1 MTSKI
6 IELYHSMKKILSVL
20 LILAML
26 LSLVSVSAV
35 AEGEKELLTIDVYDD
50 AANYNGI
57 QSGWFAKVIKDKFNI
72 ELNIIA
78 SQVVGNTIYAT
89 RSEEGNLGDILI
101 VDKAKFPEIVEAGLA
116 KDISDKIVGCENIMK
131 FKTQIDV
138 YNKGLTGEDG
148 KYYGIPTEMTDTAPD
163 TLTDDVIYSSPML
176 RWDLYKAIGS
186 PKLETLDDLL
196 AALEKIHEIH
206 PTNED
211 GDPAYPFSLW
221 PDWDGND
228 NMVGPANV
236 VQLTTWYGEKLKG
249 SAMLKPDFT
258 FSPLYDREN
267 AYYKITKLLNQ
278 ANQKGL
284 VDPDSGTQNWDTA
297 CNKMSTGR
305 VDVFWY
311 SWQVGF
317 WNSLDR
323 LNAGTA
329 FRFIPVN
336 DQYYYADADRYY
348 GSDRMFGV
356 GAGVEGEKYDRIME
370 FLDWYA
376 SPEGATIQHVG
387 LKDFNYT
394 VNEDGTFSPLNDN
407 ALMDNL
413 PVPEEYGGG
422 GYNDGYNAIN
432 QWIVSSIC
440 INPLTGERF
449 AQKFW
454 KSYKDQTM
462 TEMKKEWSELFGAE
476 DDVAWMKANGKLLA
490 SPSVDFTPAADDN
503 TIGTLRAEIN
513 SKLCEYTWN
522 LIMTCTT
529 DEEFE
534 AMWDEMVA
542 ELDGLGYKD
551 LYEYDCQMWK
561 PEIDAKLA
569 AIGK

>member
-1 MTSKI
+1 
-6 IELYHSMKKILSVL
+6 MKRFLSVL
-20 LILAML
+20 LTLAL
-26 LSLVSVSAV
+26 LMSLVTVSAV
-35 AEGEKELLTIDVYDD
+35 AEGEKELLTIDIYDD

-57 QSGWFAKVIKDKFNI
+57 QSGWFAKIVKDKFNL

-89 RSEEGNLGDILI
+89 RAEEGNLGDIII

-116 KDISDKIVGCENIMK
+116 RDISDKIVNCENIMK

-176 RWDLYKAIGS
+176 RWDLYKEIGS

-206 PTNED
+206 PTNEE

-236 VQLTTWYGEKLKG
+236 VQLTTWYGQKLKG
-249 SAMLKPDFT
+249 SALLQPDYSFK
-258 FSPLYDREN
+258 PLYDKDG
-267 AYYKITKLLNQ
+267 AYYKITKFLNQ
-278 ANQKGL
+278 AYQKGL
-284 VDPDSGTQNWDTA
+284 VDPDSGTQNWDNA
-297 CNKMSTGR
+297 CAKMSSGR
-305 VDVFWY
+305 VDIFWY

-323 LNAGTA
+323 LQAGTA
-329 FRFIPVN
+329 FRFIPVGDMN
-336 DQYYYADADRYY
+336 FYADADRYY

-356 GAGVEGEKYDRIME
+356 GGKVEGEKYDRIME

-376 SPEGATIQHVG
+376 SPEGATIQHCG

-394 VNEDGTFSPLNDN
+394 VNEDGTFTPINDN

-422 GYNDGYNAIN
+422 GYDDGYNDIN
-432 QWIVSSIC
+432 QWIVSSLC
-440 INPLTGERF
+440 INPTTGERF

-454 KSYKDQTM
+454 KSYKEMNM
-462 TEMKKEWSELFGAE
+462 TEMKKEWAEMFGAE

-490 SPSVDFTPAADDN
+490 MPSVDFTPAADNND
-503 TIGTLRAEIN
+503 IASLRAEIN
-513 SKLCEYTWN
+513 ASLCEYTWN
-522 LIMTCTT
+522 LIMTCNT
-529 DEEFE
+529 DDEFE
-534 AMWDEMVA
+534 AMWAEMV
-542 ELDGLGYKD
+542 ETLDGFGYKD
-551 LYEYDCQMWK
+551 LYEYDCGMWQ
-561 PEIDAKLA
+561 PEIDAKKA
-569 AIGK
+569 AAGL

>member
-1 MTSKI
+1 
-6 IELYHSMKKILSVL
+6 MKRFLSVL
-20 LILAML
+20 LTLAL
-26 LSLVSVSAV
+26 LMSLVTVSAV
-35 AEGEKELLTIDVYDD
+35 AEGEKELLTIDIYDD

-57 QSGWFAKVIKDKFNI
+57 QSGWFAKIVKDKFNL

-89 RSEEGNLGDILI
+89 RAEEGNLGDIII

-116 KDISDKIVGCENIMK
+116 RDISDKIVNCENIMK

-176 RWDLYKAIGS
+176 RWDLYKEIGS

-206 PTNED
+206 PTNEE

-228 NMVGPANV
+228 NMIGPANV
-236 VQLTTWYGEKLKG
+236 VQLTTWYGQKLKG
-249 SAMLKPDFT
+249 SALLQPDYSFK
-258 FSPLYDREN
+258 PLYDKDG
-267 AYYKITKLLNQ
+267 AYYKITKFLNQ
-278 ANQKGL
+278 AYQKGL
-284 VDPDSGTQNWDTA
+284 VDPDSGTQNWDNA
-297 CNKMSTGR
+297 CAKMSSGR
-305 VDVFWY
+305 VDIFWY

-323 LNAGTA
+323 LQAGTA
-329 FRFIPVN
+329 FRFIPVGDMN
-336 DQYYYADADRYY
+336 FYADADRYY

-356 GAGVEGEKYDRIME
+356 GGKVEGEKYDRIME

-376 SPEGATIQHVG
+376 SPEGATIQHCG

-394 VNEDGTFSPLNDN
+394 VNEDGTFTPINDN

-422 GYNDGYNAIN
+422 GYDDGYNDIN
-432 QWIVSSIC
+432 QWIVSSLC
-440 INPLTGERF
+440 INPTTGERF

-454 KSYKDQTM
+454 KSYKEMNM
-462 TEMKKEWSELFGAE
+462 TEMKKEWAEMFGAE

-490 SPSVDFTPAADDN
+490 MPSVDFTPAADNND
-503 TIGTLRAEIN
+503 IASLRAEIN
-513 SKLCEYTWN
+513 ASLCEYTWN
-522 LIMTCTT
+522 LIMTCNT
-529 DEEFE
+529 DDEFE
-534 AMWDEMVA
+534 AMWAEMV
-542 ELDGLGYKD
+542 ETLDGFGYKD
-551 LYEYDCQMWK
+551 LYEYDCGTWQ
-561 PEIDAKLA
+561 PEIDAKKA
-569 AIGK
+569 AAGL

>member
-1 MTSKI
+1 
-6 IELYHSMKKILSVL
+6 MKKILSVL
-20 LILAML
+20 LTLAML

-57 QSGWFAKVIKDKFNI
+57 QSGWFAKLIKDKFNI

-89 RSEEGNLGDILI
+89 RSEEGNLGDILV

-116 KDISDKIVGCENIMK
+116 KDISDKLPACENIMK

-148 KYYGIPTEMTDTAPD
+148 KYYGIPTEMTDTSP
-163 TLTDDVIYSSPML
+163 TSITDDVIYSSPML
-176 RWDLYKAIGS
+176 RWDLYKQIGS

-196 AALEKIHEIH
+196 AALEKIHEVH
-206 PTNED
+206 PTNEE

-228 NMVGPANV
+228 NMIGPANV
-236 VQLTTWYGEKLKG
+236 VQLTTWYGQKLKG
-249 SAMLKPDFT
+249 SAMLMPDLT
-258 FSPLYDREN
+258 FSPLYEREN
-267 AYYKITKLLNQ
+267 AYYKITKFLNQ

-284 VDPDSGTQNWDTA
+284 VDPDSGTQNWDNA
-297 CNKMSTGR
+297 CAKMSSGR
-305 VDVFWY
+305 VDVMWY

-317 WNSLDR
+317 WNSVDR

-336 DQYYYADADRYY
+336 DMKFYADADRYF
-348 GSDRMFGV
+348 GSDRMFGI

-376 SPEGATIQHVG
+376 SPEGATFEHDGIEG
-387 LKDFNYT
+387 LNY
-394 VNEDGTFSPLNDN
+394 VVENGKFKPYKDN

-413 PVPEEYGGG
+413 PVPDELGGG
-422 GYNDGYNAIN
+422 GFSDGNNAIN
-432 QWIVSSIC
+432 QWIVSAIC
-440 INPLTGERF
+440 VNPNTGERY
-449 AQKFW
+449 AQKYW
-454 KSYKDQTM
+454 QSYKDMTM
-462 TEMKKEWSELFGAE
+462 TEMKKEWTEVFGAE
-476 DDVAWMKANGKLLA
+476 DDVSWMKANDKLLA
-490 SPSVDFTPAADDN
+490 SPSVDFTPAADNND
-503 TIGTLRAEIN
+503 IIALRAEIN

-522 LIMTCTT
+522 LIMTCST

-534 AMWDEMVA
+534 AMWDAMVA

-551 LYEYDCQMWK
+551 LYEYDCGVWQ
-561 PEIDAKLA
+561 PEVDAKKA
-569 AIGK
+569 AAGM

>member
-1 MTSKI
+1 
-6 IELYHSMKKILSVL
+6 MKKILSVL

-57 QSGWFAKVIKDKFNI
+57 QSGWFAKILKDKFNI

-89 RSEEGNLGDILI
+89 RSEEGNLGDILV

-116 KDISDKIVGCENIMK
+116 KDISDKLPGCENIMK
-131 FKTQIDV
+131 FKEQIDV
-138 YNKGLTGEDG
+138 YNKGLTGEEG
-148 KYYGIPTEMTDTAPD
+148 KYYGIPTEMTDTSPS

-176 RWDLYKAIGS
+176 RWDLYKEIGS

-196 AALEKIHEIH
+196 AALEKIHEVH

-221 PDWDGND
+221 PDWDNND
-228 NMVGPANV
+228 NMIGPANV
-236 VQLTTWYGEKLKG
+236 VQLTTWYGQKLKG
-249 SAMLKPDFT
+249 SALLQPDYT
-258 FSPLYDREN
+258 FKKLYDRDG
-267 AYYKITKLLNQ
+267 AYYKITKFLNQ

-297 CNKMSTGR
+297 CAKMSSGR

-323 LNAGTA
+323 LAAGTA

-356 GAGVEGEKYDRIME
+356 GAGVDGEKYDRIME

-376 SPEGATIQHVG
+376 SPEGATIEHVG

-432 QWIVSSIC
+432 QWIVSSLC
-440 INPLTGERF
+440 VNPLTNERF
-449 AQKFW
+449 AQKYW
-454 KSYKDQTM
+454 KSYKEQTM
-462 TEMKKEWSELFGAE
+462 TEMKKEWTELYGAA
-476 DDVAWMKANGKLLA
+476 DDVEWMKNNNKLFA
-490 SPSVDFTPAADDN
+490 TPSVDFAPAADNND
-503 TIGTLRAEIN
+503 IAALRGDVQ
-513 SKLCEYTWN
+513 KCLCEYTWN
-522 LIMTCTT
+522 LIMTCAT
-529 DEEFE
+529 DDEFE
-534 AMWDEMVA
+534 AMWDEMVTQM
-542 ELDGLGYKD
+542 DGFGYEQ
-551 LYEYDCQMWK
+551 LYEYDCGMWQ
-561 PEIDAKLA
+561 PEIDAKKA
-569 AIGK
+569 AAGL

>member
-1 MTSKI
+1 
-6 IELYHSMKKILSVL
+6 MKKILSVL

-57 QSGWFAKVIKDKFNI
+57 QSGWFAKILKDKFNI

-116 KDISDKIVGCENIMK
+116 KDISDKLPGCENIMK

-176 RWDLYKAIGS
+176 RWDLYKQIGS
-186 PKLETLDDLL
+186 PKLENLDDLL

-206 PTNED
+206 PTNDD

-236 VQLTTWYGEKLKG
+236 VQLTTWYGQKLKG
-249 SAMLKPDFT
+249 SALMQPDYT
-258 FSPLYDREN
+258 FKNLYDRDG
-267 AYYKITKLLNQ
+267 AYYKITKFLNQ

-284 VDPDSGTQNWDTA
+284 VDPDSGTQNWDNA
-297 CNKMSTGR
+297 CAKMSSGR
-305 VDVFWY
+305 VDVMWY

-323 LNAGTA
+323 LAAGTA
-329 FRFIPVN
+329 FRFIPVG

-376 SPEGATIQHVG
+376 SPEGATIEHVG

-394 VNEDGTFSPLNDN
+394 VNEDGTFTPKNDN

-432 QWIVSSIC
+432 RWIVSSIC
-440 INPLTGERF
+440 VNPLTGERF

-454 KSYKDQTM
+454 KSYKEQTM
-462 TEMKKEWSELFGAE
+462 TEMKKEWTEMFGAA
-476 DDVAWMKANGKLLA
+476 DDVEWMKNNNKLFA
-490 SPSVDFTPAADDN
+490 TPSVDFTPAADNND
-503 TIGTLRAEIN
+503 IASLRAEIN

-522 LIMTCTT
+522 LIMTCGT

-534 AMWDEMVA
+534 AMWDDMVA

-551 LYEYDCQMWK
+551 LYEYDCQLWQ
-561 PEIDAKLA
+561 PEIDAKKA
-569 AIGK
+569 AAGL

>member
-1 MTSKI
+1 
-6 IELYHSMKKILSVL
+6 MKRFLSVL
-20 LILAML
+20 LTLAL
-26 LSLVSVSAV
+26 LMSLVTVSAV
-35 AEGEKELLTIDVYDD
+35 AEGEKELLTIDIYDD

-57 QSGWFAKVIKDKFNI
+57 QSGWFAKIVKDKFNL

-89 RSEEGNLGDILI
+89 RAEEGNLGDIII

-116 KDISDKIVGCENIMK
+116 RDISDKIVNCENIMK

-148 KYYGIPTEMTDTAPD
+148 QYYGIPTEMTDTAPD

-176 RWDLYKAIGS
+176 RWDLYKEIGS

-206 PTNED
+206 PTNEE

-236 VQLTTWYGEKLKG
+236 VQLTTWYGQKLKG
-249 SAMLKPDFT
+249 SALLQPDYSFK
-258 FSPLYDREN
+258 PLYDKDG
-267 AYYKITKLLNQ
+267 AYYKITKFLNQ
-278 ANQKGL
+278 AYQKGL
-284 VDPDSGTQNWDTA
+284 VDPDSGTQNWDNA
-297 CNKMSTGR
+297 CAKMSSGR
-305 VDVFWY
+305 VDIFWY

-323 LNAGTA
+323 LQAGTA
-329 FRFIPVN
+329 FRFIPVGDMN
-336 DQYYYADADRYY
+336 FYADADRYY

-356 GAGVEGEKYDRIME
+356 GGKVEGEKYDRIME

-376 SPEGATIQHVG
+376 SPEGVTIQHCG

-394 VNEDGTFSPLNDN
+394 VNEDGTFTPINDN

-422 GYNDGYNAIN
+422 GYDDGYNDIN
-432 QWIVSSIC
+432 QWIVSSLC
-440 INPLTGERF
+440 INPTTGERF

-454 KSYKDQTM
+454 KSYKEMNM
-462 TEMKKEWSELFGAE
+462 TEMKKEWAEMFGAE
-476 DDVAWMKANGKLLA
+476 DDVAWMKANNKLLA
-490 SPSVDFTPAADDN
+490 MPSVDFTPAADNND
-503 TIGTLRAEIN
+503 IASLRAEIN
-513 SKLCEYTWN
+513 ASLCEYTWN
-522 LIMTCTT
+522 LIMTCNT
-529 DEEFE
+529 DDEFE
-534 AMWDEMVA
+534 AMWAEMV
-542 ELDGLGYKD
+542 ETLDGFGYKD
-551 LYEYDCQMWK
+551 LYEYDCGMWQ
-561 PEIDAKLA
+561 PEIDAKKA
-569 AIGK
+569 AAGL

>member
-1 MTSKI
+1 
-6 IELYHSMKKILSVL
+6 MKKILSVL
-20 LILAML
+20 LTLAML

-57 QSGWFAKVIKDKFNI
+57 QSGWFAKLIKDKFNI

-89 RSEEGNLGDILI
+89 RSEEGNLGDILV

-116 KDISDKIVGCENIMK
+116 KDISDKLPACENIMK

-148 KYYGIPTEMTDTAPD
+148 KYYGIPTEMTDTSP
-163 TLTDDVIYSSPML
+163 TSITDDVIYSSPML
-176 RWDLYKAIGS
+176 RWDLYKQIGS

-196 AALEKIHEIH
+196 AALEKIHEVH
-206 PTNED
+206 PTNEE

-228 NMVGPANV
+228 NMIGPANV
-236 VQLTTWYGEKLKG
+236 VQLTTWYGQKLKG
-249 SAMLKPDFT
+249 SAMLMPDLT
-258 FSPLYDREN
+258 FSPLYEREN
-267 AYYKITKLLNQ
+267 AYYKITKFLNQ

-284 VDPDSGTQNWDTA
+284 VDPDSGTQNWDNA
-297 CNKMSTGR
+297 CAKMSSGR
-305 VDVFWY
+305 VDVMWY

-317 WNSLDR
+317 WNSVDR

-336 DQYYYADADRYY
+336 DMKFYADADRYF
-348 GSDRMFGV
+348 GSDRMFGI

-376 SPEGATIQHVG
+376 SPEGATFEHDGIEG
-387 LKDFNYT
+387 LNY
-394 VNEDGTFSPLNDN
+394 VVENGKFKPYKDN

-413 PVPEEYGGG
+413 PVPDEFGGG
-422 GYNDGYNAIN
+422 GFSDGNNAIN
-432 QWIVSSIC
+432 QWIVSAIC
-440 INPLTGERF
+440 VNPNTGERY
-449 AQKFW
+449 AQKYW
-454 KSYKDQTM
+454 QSYKDMTM
-462 TEMKKEWSELFGAE
+462 TEMKKEWTEVFGAE
-476 DDVAWMKANGKLLA
+476 DDVSWMKANDKLLA
-490 SPSVDFTPAADDN
+490 SPSVDFTPAADNND
-503 TIGTLRAEIN
+503 IIALRAEIN

-522 LIMTCTT
+522 LIMTCST

-534 AMWDEMVA
+534 TMWDAMVA

-551 LYEYDCQMWK
+551 LYEYDCGVWQ
-561 PEIDAKLA
+561 PEVDAKKA
-569 AIGK
+569 AAGM

>member
-1 MTSKI
+1 
-6 IELYHSMKKILSVL
+6 MKRFLSVL
-20 LILAML
+20 LTLAML
-26 LSLVSVSAV
+26 LSLVSISAV
-35 AEGEKELLTIDVYDD
+35 AEEPELLTIDFYDD

-57 QSGWFAKVIKDKFNI
+57 QSGWFAKVVKDKFNI

-89 RSEEGNLGDILI
+89 RSEEGNLGDVII
-101 VDKAKFPEIVEAGLA
+101 VDKAKFSEIVDAGLA
-116 KDISDKIVGCENIMK
+116 KDISDKIVDCENIMK

-176 RWDLYKAIGS
+176 RWDLYKEIGA
-186 PKLETLDDLL
+186 PKLENLDDLL

-228 NMVGPANV
+228 NMVGIANV
-236 VQLTTWYGEKLKG
+236 VQLTTK
-249 SAMLKPDFT
+249 F
-258 FSPLYDREN
+258 
-267 AYYKITKLLNQ
+267 LNQ

-284 VDPDSGTQNWDTA
+284 VDPDSGAQNWDNA
-297 CNKMSTGR
+297 CAKMSSGR

-323 LNAGTA
+323 QANGTA
-329 FRFIPVN
+329 MRFVPVGDMN
-336 DQYYYADADRYY
+336 FYADADRYY
-348 GSDRMFGV
+348 GSDRMIGV
-356 GAGVEGEKYDRIME
+356 GAGVEGEKYDRIMA

-376 SPEGATIQHVG
+376 SPEGATIQHTG
-387 LKDFNYT
+387 LKDFNYS
-394 VNEDGTFSPLNDN
+394 VNEDGTFTVMNDN

-432 QWIVSSIC
+432 QWIVSSLC
-440 INPLTGERF
+440 INPITGERY

-454 KSYKDQTM
+454 KSYKEQTM
-462 TEMKKEWSELFGAE
+462 TEMKKEWSEMFDAE
-476 DDVAWMKANGKLLA
+476 DDVDWMKKNGKLLA
-490 SPSVDFTPAADDN
+490 SPSVDFTPAADNNDM
-503 TIGTLRAEIN
+503 IALRSQIN
-513 SKLCEYTWN
+513 STLCEYTWN
-522 LIMTCTT
+522 LIMTCAT
-529 DEEFE
+529 DDEFE
-534 AMWDEMVA
+534 AMWDEMI
-542 ELDGLGYKD
+542 EQLNGFGYEE
-551 LYEYDCQMWK
+551 LYEYDCSVWQ
-561 PEIDAKLA
+561 PEIDAKVA
-569 AIGK
+569 AAAAAQ

>member
-1 MTSKI
+1 
-6 IELYHSMKKILSVL
+6 MKKILSVL
-20 LILAML
+20 LTLAML

-57 QSGWFAKVIKDKFNI
+57 QSGWFAKLIKDKFNI

-89 RSEEGNLGDILI
+89 RSEEGNLGDILV

-116 KDISDKIVGCENIMK
+116 KDISDKLPACENIMK

-148 KYYGIPTEMTDTAPD
+148 KYYGIPTEMTDTSP
-163 TLTDDVIYSSPML
+163 TSITDDVIYSSPML
-176 RWDLYKAIGS
+176 RWDLYKQIGS
-186 PKLETLDDLL
+186 PKLENLDDLL
-196 AALEKIHEIH
+196 AALEKIHEVH
-206 PTNED
+206 PTNEE

-228 NMVGPANV
+228 NMIGPANV
-236 VQLTTWYGEKLKG
+236 VQLTTWYGQKLKG
-249 SAMLKPDFT
+249 SAMLMPDMT
-258 FSPLYDREN
+258 FSPLYEREN
-267 AYYKITKLLNQ
+267 AYYKITKFLNQ

-284 VDPDSGTQNWDTA
+284 VDPDSGTQNWDNA
-297 CNKMSTGR
+297 CAKMSSGR
-305 VDVFWY
+305 VDIFWY

-323 LNAGTA
+323 LQAGTA
-329 FRFIPVN
+329 FRFIPVG
-336 DQYYYADADRYY
+336 DMTFYADADRYY

-356 GAGVEGEKYDRIME
+356 GGKVEGEKYDRIME

-376 SPEGATIQHVG
+376 SPEGATIQHCG

-394 VNEDGTFSPLNDN
+394 VNEDGTFTPINDN

-422 GYNDGYNAIN
+422 GYDDGYNDIN
-432 QWIVSSIC
+432 QWIVSSLC
-440 INPLTGERF
+440 INPITGERF

-454 KSYKDQTM
+454 KSYKEMNM
-462 TEMKKEWSELFGAE
+462 TEMKKEWAEMFGAE
-476 DDVAWMKANGKLLA
+476 DVVAWMKANGKLLA
-490 SPSVDFTPAADDN
+490 MPSVDFTPAADNND
-503 TIGTLRAEIN
+503 IASLRAEIN
-513 SKLCEYTWN
+513 ASLCEYTWN
-522 LIMTCTT
+522 LIMTCAT
-529 DEEFE
+529 DDEFE
-534 AMWDEMVA
+534 AMWAEMV
-542 ELDGLGYKD
+542 ETLDGFGYKE
-551 LYEYDCQMWK
+551 LYEYDCGMWQ
-561 PEIDAKLA
+561 PEIDAKKA
-569 AIGK
+569 AAGL

>member
-1 MTSKI
+1 
-6 IELYHSMKKILSVL
+6 MKRFLSVL
-20 LILAML
+20 LTLAML
-26 LSLVSVSAV
+26 LSLVSISAV
-35 AEGEKELLTIDVYDD
+35 AEESELLTIDFYDD

-57 QSGWFAKVIKDKFNI
+57 QSGWFAKVVKDKFNI

-89 RSEEGNLGDILI
+89 RSEEGNLGDVII
-101 VDKAKFPEIVEAGLA
+101 VDKSKFSEIVEAGLA
-116 KDISDKIVGCENIMK
+116 KDISDKIVDCENIMK

-138 YNKGLTGEDG
+138 YNKGLTGEEG
-148 KYYGIPTEMTDTAPD
+148 KYYGIPCEMTDTSPS
-163 TLTDDVIYSSPML
+163 TLTDEVIYSSPML
-176 RWDLYKAIGS
+176 RWDLYKEIGA

-196 AALEKIHEIH
+196 AALEKIHEVH
-206 PTNED
+206 PTNDD

-228 NMVGPANV
+228 NMIGIANV

-249 SAMLKPDFT
+249 SAMLKPDYT
-258 FSPLYDREN
+258 FSPLYEREN
-267 AYYKITKLLNQ
+267 AYYKITKFLNQ

-284 VDPDSGTQNWDTA
+284 VDPDSGTQNWDNA
-297 CNKMSTGR
+297 CAKMSSGR

-323 LNAGTA
+323 LAAGTA
-329 FRFIPVN
+329 FRFIPVGDMN
-336 DQYYYADADRYY
+336 YYADADRYY

-356 GAGVEGEKYDRIME
+356 GGKVEGEKYDRIME

-376 SPEGATIQHVG
+376 SPEGATIQHCG

-422 GYNDGYNAIN
+422 GYSDGYNAIN
-432 QWIVSSIC
+432 QWIVSSVC
-440 INPLTGERF
+440 VNPLTGERF

-454 KSYKDQTM
+454 KSYKEQTM
-462 TEMKKEWSELFGAE
+462 TEMKKEWSAMFDAE
-476 DDVAWMKANGKLLA
+476 DDVDWMKKNDKLLA
-490 SPSVDFTPAADDN
+490 TPSVDFTPAADNND
-503 TIGTLRAEIN
+503 IIALRAEVN
-513 SKLCEYTWN
+513 SKLNEYTWN
-522 LIMTCTT
+522 LIMTCAT

-534 AMWDEMVA
+534 AMWDDMVA

-551 LYEYDCQMWK
+551 LYEYDISVWQ
-561 PEIDAKLA
+561 PEIDAKKA
-569 AIGK
+569 AAGL

>member
-1 MTSKI
+1 
-6 IELYHSMKKILSVL
+6 MKKILSVL
-20 LILAML
+20 LTLAML

-57 QSGWFAKVIKDKFNI
+57 QSGWFAKLIKDKFNI

-89 RSEEGNLGDILI
+89 RSEEGNLGDILV

-116 KDISDKIVGCENIMK
+116 KDISDKLPACENIMK

-148 KYYGIPTEMTDTAPD
+148 KYYGIPTEMTDTSP
-163 TLTDDVIYSSPML
+163 TSITDDVIYSSPML
-176 RWDLYKAIGS
+176 RWDLYKQIGS

-196 AALEKIHEIH
+196 AALEKIHEVH
-206 PTNED
+206 PTNEE

-228 NMVGPANV
+228 NMIGPANV
-236 VQLTTWYGEKLKG
+236 VQLTTWYGQKLKG
-249 SAMLKPDFT
+249 SAMLMPDLT
-258 FSPLYDREN
+258 FSPLYEREN
-267 AYYKITKLLNQ
+267 AYYKITKFLNQ

-284 VDPDSGTQNWDTA
+284 VDPDSGTQNWDNA
-297 CNKMSTGR
+297 CAKMSSGR
-305 VDVFWY
+305 VDVMWY

-317 WNSLDR
+317 WNSVDR

-336 DQYYYADADRYY
+336 DMKFYADADRYF
-348 GSDRMFGV
+348 GSDRMFGI

-376 SPEGATIQHVG
+376 SPEGATFEHDGIEG
-387 LKDFNYT
+387 LNY
-394 VNEDGTFSPLNDN
+394 VVENGKFKPYKDN

-413 PVPEEYGGG
+413 PVPDEFGGG
-422 GYNDGYNAIN
+422 GFSDGNNAIN
-432 QWIVSSIC
+432 QWIVSAIC
-440 INPLTGERF
+440 VNPNTGERY
-449 AQKFW
+449 AQKYW
-454 KSYKDQTM
+454 QSYKDMTM
-462 TEMKKEWSELFGAE
+462 TEMKKEWTEVFGAE
-476 DDVAWMKANGKLLA
+476 DDVSWMKANDKLLA
-490 SPSVDFTPAADDN
+490 SPSVDFTPAADNND
-503 TIGTLRAEIN
+503 IIALRAEIN

-522 LIMTCTT
+522 LIMTCGT

-534 AMWDEMVA
+534 AMWDDMVA
-542 ELDGLGYKD
+542 ELDGLGYET
-551 LYEYDCQMWK
+551 LFENDCQLWQ
-561 PEIDAKLA
+561 PEIDAKKA
-569 AIGK
+569 AAGL

>member
-1 MTSKI
+1 
-6 IELYHSMKKILSVL
+6 MKRFLSVL
-20 LILAML
+20 LTLAML
-26 LSLVSVSAV
+26 LSLVSISAV
-35 AEGEKELLTIDVYDD
+35 AEEKELLTIDIYDD

-57 QSGWFAKVIKDKFNI
+57 QSGWFAKIVKDKFNI

-116 KDISDKIVGCENIMK
+116 RDISDKLPECENIMK

-138 YNKGLTGEDG
+138 YNKGLTGEEG

-176 RWDLYKAIGS
+176 RWDLYKEIGA

-206 PTNED
+206 PANDD

-221 PDWDGND
+221 PDWDNND
-228 NMVGPANV
+228 NMIGPANV
-236 VQLTTWYGEKLKG
+236 VQLTTWYGQKLKG
-249 SAMLKPDFT
+249 SALLQPDYT
-258 FSPLYDREN
+258 FKKLYERDG
-267 AYYKITKLLNQ
+267 AYYKITKFLNQ

-284 VDPDSGTQNWDTA
+284 VDPDSGTQNWDNA
-297 CNKMSTGR
+297 CAKMSSGR
-305 VDVFWY
+305 VDIFWY

-323 LNAGTA
+323 QQAGTA
-329 FRFIPVN
+329 MRFIPVN
-336 DQYYYADADRYY
+336 DMYFYADADRYY

-356 GAGVEGEKYDRIME
+356 GGKVEGEKYDRIME

-376 SPEGATIQHVG
+376 SPEGATIQHTG

-394 VNEDGTFSPLNDN
+394 VNDDGTFTVKNDN

-422 GYNDGYNAIN
+422 GYDDGYNDIN
-432 QWIVSSIC
+432 QWIVSSLC
-440 INPLTGERF
+440 INPLTGERY

-454 KSYKDQTM
+454 KSYKEQTM
-462 TEMKKEWSELFGAE
+462 TEMKKEWSEMFDAT
-476 DDVAWMKANGKLLA
+476 DDVDWMKKNGKLFA
-490 SPSVDFTPAADDN
+490 SPSVDFAPTADNNDIAA
-503 TIGTLRAEIN
+503 LRGDVQ
-513 SKLCEYTWN
+513 KCLCEYTWN
-522 LIMTCTT
+522 LIMTCAT
-529 DEEFE
+529 DDEFE
-534 AMWDEMVA
+534 AMWDEMITQM
-542 ELDGLGYKD
+542 DGFGYNE
-551 LYEYDCQMWK
+551 LYEYDCNMWQ
-561 PEIDAKLA
+561 PEIDAKKA
-569 AIGK
+569 AAAV

>member
-1 MTSKI
+1 
-6 IELYHSMKKILSVL
+6 MKRFLSVL
-20 LILAML
+20 LTLAL
-26 LSLVSVSAV
+26 LMSLVTVSAV
-35 AEGEKELLTIDVYDD
+35 AEGEKELLTIDIYDD

-57 QSGWFAKVIKDKFNI
+57 QSGWFAKIVKDKFNL

-89 RSEEGNLGDILI
+89 RAEEGNLGDIII

-116 KDISDKIVGCENIMK
+116 RDISDKIVNCENIMK

-176 RWDLYKAIGS
+176 RWDLYKEIGA

-206 PTNED
+206 PTNEE

-236 VQLTTWYGEKLKG
+236 VQLTTWYGQKLKG
-249 SAMLKPDFT
+249 SALLQPDYSFK
-258 FSPLYDREN
+258 PLYDKDG
-267 AYYKITKLLNQ
+267 AYYKITKFLNQ
-278 ANQKGL
+278 AYQKGL
-284 VDPDSGTQNWDTA
+284 VDPDSGTQNWDNA
-297 CNKMSTGR
+297 CAKMSSGR
-305 VDVFWY
+305 VDIFWY

-323 LNAGTA
+323 LQAGTA
-329 FRFIPVN
+329 FRFIPVG
-336 DQYYYADADRYY
+336 DMTFYADADRYY

-356 GAGVEGEKYDRIME
+356 GGKVEGEKYDRIME

-376 SPEGATIQHVG
+376 SPEGATIQHCG

-394 VNEDGTFSPLNDN
+394 VNEDGTFTPINDN

-422 GYNDGYNAIN
+422 GYDDGYNDIN
-432 QWIVSSIC
+432 QWIVSSLC
-440 INPLTGERF
+440 INPITGERF

-454 KSYKDQTM
+454 KSYKEMNM
-462 TEMKKEWSELFGAE
+462 TEMKKEWAEMFGAE

-490 SPSVDFTPAADDN
+490 MPSVDFTPAADNND
-503 TIGTLRAEIN
+503 IASLRAEIN
-513 SKLCEYTWN
+513 ASLCEYTWN
-522 LIMTCTT
+522 LIMTCNT
-529 DEEFE
+529 DDEFE
-534 AMWDEMVA
+534 AMWAEMV
-542 ELDGLGYKD
+542 ETLDGFGYKD
-551 LYEYDCQMWK
+551 LYEYDCGMWQ
-561 PEIDAKLA
+561 PEIDAKKA
-569 AIGK
+569 AAGL